1 VDGVIE
7 VQGGRVRGVHR
18 HDHWSFSGIPYAASP
33 AGTARF
39 RPPAPPRPWTGLRP
53 ADRFGPVA
61 PQAPSLIDVS
71 LGGKPEGQSEDCL
84 HLNIWTPAL
93 DGARR
98 PVMVWIHG
106 GSFVGGSG
114 SGGLYRGG
122 TLARDGDV
130 VVVTLNY
137 RLGLLGFLAHPVLAS
152 DGQSWLDGEAWSGFG
167 NWGLADQVAALRW
180 VRDHVAEF
188 GGDPGNVTIFGE
200 SAGGVSVLAHLVSP
214 ASAGLFHRA
223 ILQSCSAV
231 SMLELPTLDDA
242 GAIGQELAAAA
253 GLGQQTAQGLR
264 ALTTK
269 EIMDADGMAAAP
281 LGVTRFH
288 VGLTADGEIIPEPI
302 GRLLA
307 AGRFHRVPVING
319 TNRDEFTWFAGSLE
333 LATKQVITAEGYADT
348 LGYLLGTFKSHMLVG
363 TEVPASAMPEV
374 LARYPLTDF
383 PSPSR
388 ALSAVV
394 GDCGFVTAGGRL
406 TSRLLQRYAPA
417 VYAYEWDVPDSHV
430 AWPPASFPYGS
441 GHVQEVQ
448 YLFPRFAGGCGT
460 PGDLT
465 PGQAG
470 LADQM
475 VQYWT
480 SFAHSGTPNARPGSL
495 PEWDQYD
502 PAADNVMELCVDG
515 PRMAS
520 GFGQRHHSDFWDQF
534 FPLSEPFRSPQA
546 S

>member
-1 VDGVIE
+1 MGE
-7 VQGGRVRGVHR
+7 RSATRTTAEGPVRGIIAR
-18 HDHWSFSGIPYAASP
+18 GMQQYLGIPFAAP
-33 AGTARF
+33 PVGDLRW
-39 RPPAPPRPWTGLRP
+39 RPPAPTPARPELLE
-53 ADRFGPVA
+53 AVDFGPVCA
-61 PQAPSLIDVS
+61 QDTTGVPGFGHYSS
-71 LGGKPEGQSEDCL
+71 TEDCL
-84 HLNIWTPAL
+84 YLNVSTPVDCQPGDRL
-93 DGARR
+93 
-98 PVMVWIHG
+98 PVMVWIPG
-106 GSFVGGSG
+106 
-114 SGGLYRGG
+114 GGLYIGGSNGYDPAALVSRGN
-122 TLARDGDV
+122 V
-130 VVVTLNY
+130 VFVSVNY
-137 RLGLLGFLAHPVLAS
+137 RLNVFGFFSHPAIR
-152 DGQSWLDGEAWSGFG
+152 DEGGPSGNYG
-167 NWGLADQVAALRW
+167 IMDQQAALRW
-180 VRDHVAEF
+180 AQENIAHF